1 MNYTIA
7 ELFNFSILVP
17 ATIAWIRLKKVNPI
31 FLPVVY
37 LIWIG
42 ALNEILSLAINLSGY
57 SNAINSN
64 VYVLIEAALLT
75 LQFKNWDLFRKKQS
89 LFKSIMI
96 SFLVVWLLEN
106 FLIGSIRQFSSYF
119 RIYYSFLIVLMGVTE
134 INRLIVTDRK
144 NLLKNPIFLFCIGFI
159 IYFTYKVLVE
169 TFWVYGL
176 NYKRTFRNSVYDILL
191 WINLFGNLT
200 YAAALLWMNTKLRFT
215 PPF

>member
-17 ATIAWIRLKKVNPI
+17 AVTAWIRFKKVNPI

-37 LIWIG
+37 FIWIG
-42 ALNEILSLAINLSGY
+42 TLNEIISLIINLAGY

-64 VYVLIEAALLT
+64 IYVLIEACILT
-75 LQFKNWDLFRKKQS
+75 LQFAKWDLFRKKES
-89 LFKSIMI
+89 LYKIVLI
-96 SFLVVWLLEN
+96 SLLVFWLLEN
-106 FLIGSIRQFSSYF
+106 FVVGSIRQFSSYF
-119 RIYYSFLIVLMGVTE
+119 RIYYSFLVALMSVTE

-144 NLLKNPIFLFCIGFI
+144 NLFKNPIFLFCIGFI

-191 WINLFGNLT
+191 WINLFANLT
-200 YAAALLWMNTKLRFT
+200 YATGFLWMNRKLRFT